1 MNNSMISALVSM
13 NSIQRKLDVIA
24 DNIANLDTVGYKQKQ
39 TSFEDTLTSVMQ
51 QPKDFQQQGRF
62 SPLGYTTGYGV
73 RTGDVTRDM
82 TQGPMDQTN
91 NPLDLAIEGSGM
103 FAVEA
108 YGNRAYTREGGFHFA
123 PDPSEPG
130 SMVLLNNQG
139 YFVLNDKDE
148 HIKVSDK
155 AKVAIDSHG
164 RVMVDENGTI
174 TAADTLKVLKPSR
187 EDALQQMDENLFVV
201 PTSLTENQVFE
212 TPPTGGGIPQ
222 GTSIRSGYLEKSN
235 VDYMSQITDMMQMQ
249 RAYQLAARA
258 ITSSDM
264 MMNLANNMRG

>member
-13 NSIQRKLDVIA
+13 NGIQRKLDVIA
-24 DNIANLDTVGYKQKQ
+24 DNIANLDTVGYKQKE
-39 TSFEDTLTSVMQ
+39 TTFEDTLTSVMQ
-51 QPKDFQQQGRF
+51 QPKDFKQQGRM
-62 SPLGYTTGYGV
+62 SGLGITTGYGV

-82 TQGPMDQTN
+82 TPGALDQTN

-103 FAVEA
+103 FKVEA
-108 YGNRAYTREGGFHFA
+108 GGKVAYTREGDFHFA

-139 YFVLNDKDE
+139 YFVLNEKDE

-164 RVMVDENGTI
+164 KVMVDEAGVISEAGT
-174 TAADTLKVLKPSR
+174 LNVLKPLR
-187 EDALQQMDENLFVV
+187 EDALQQMDDNLFVV
-201 PTSLTENQVFE
+201 PGSLTEGQVFE
-212 TPPTGGGIPQ
+212 ARPAGGGIPA

-235 VDYMSQITDMMQMQ
+235 VDYMGQITDMMQMQ

-258 ITSSDM
+258 ITSSDT

>member
-1 MNNSMISALVSM
+1 MNNSMISAMVSM
-13 NSIQRKLDVIA
+13 NSIQRKLDIIA
-24 DNIANLDTVGYKQKQ
+24 DNIANLDTVGYKQKD
-39 TSFEDTLTSVMQ
+39 TSFEDTLTTVMQ

-73 RTGDVTRDM
+73 RMGDVTRDT
-82 TQGPMDQTN
+82 TQGPLEQTN

-108 YGNRAYTREGGFHFA
+108 YGKRAYTREGGFHFA
-123 PDPSEPG
+123 PDPSDPG

-139 YFVLNDKDE
+139 YFVLSDKNE

-164 RVMVDENGTI
+164 KVIVDENGKMTSPY
-174 TAADTLKVLKPSR
+174 TLKVLKPLR
-187 EDALQQMDENLFVV
+187 EDALQQMDGNLFVI

-212 TPPTGGGIPQ
+212 KPPAGGGIPEN
-222 GTSIRSGYLEKSN
+222 TSIRSGYLEKSN
-235 VDYMSQITDMMQMQ
+235 VDYMGQITDMMQMQ

-258 ITSSDM
+258 ISSSDT